1 MKKLL
6 FSLAILV
13 PAIAAATPPQGVEL
27 KLHRG
32 FFTET
37 NIGAF
42 FTLGGNDRY
51 SNAQTYLQLG
61 VGYDLSDK
69 LELGVGFGLGTNA
82 ANCFSGR
89 TGPLC
94 STTDNFTVMF
104 LNGSLAY
111 NIKLAE
117 RFYMAPKVSAGWAM
131 LDPAP
136 VRSSDGREIKNAPN
150 LGAGVGI
157 EYLTAMEHFSVGL
170 DVQARYILRANIPG
184 IAVFPRV
191 KYTF

>member
-1 MKKLL
+1 MNKWIVMGALL
-6 FSLAILV
+6 GSM
-13 PAIAAATPPQGVEL
+13 AAVAAPPQGVPLEVE
-27 KLHRG
+27 RG

-42 FTLGGNDRY
+42 FTVGGDDAY

-61 VGYDLSDK
+61 MGYDFGER
-69 LELGVGFGLGTNA
+69 LELGLNFGLGTNA

-89 TGPLC
+89 GAGGTCAQG
-94 STTDNFTVMF
+94 DNFTLMF
-104 LNGSLAY
+104 LNGSAAW
-111 NIKLAE
+111 NFRLAE
-117 RFYMAPKVSAGWAM
+117 RLFLGPKLSAGWTT

-136 VRSSDGREIKNAPN
+136 VKVGDTAVRSGPN
-150 LGAGVGI
+150 VGAGVGI
-157 EYLTAMEHFSVGL
+157 EYVTAMKHFSIGAEVMG
-170 DVQARYILRANIPG
+170 RYVLRANIPG